1 MRVVRG
7 VYQPTEHGQNGLA
20 LLHTVWND
28 VIKADVLDSDT
39 TELGSIIDSILGSK
53 EVGYKKAIIIQLA
66 GKAADFSL
74 DAQSLQKRDGQNGA
88 WDAREFGKR
97 AFVPWNASIGN
108 PLGDADDPYV
118 SNQFRNPRFD
128 HSIRAQR
135 RNPELFD
142 QTLSILEKANSAHDV
157 GEVTALLEQVLMG
170 VRRMMQGKS
179 FDYPIPQRAS
189 IDATQAAVSSF
200 LSVSSGGGR
209 LQAVAQALFKSLSDA
224 GFDYANLVARHVNTS
239 DASTG
244 ASGDVSFSKDGRSTA
259 VEVKDRQLTVAQV
272 LTSVTK
278 ARIAEVTELIFLV
291 HTSRDNRMFP
301 SEQDEAEA
309 IQIATKEFSSGLN
322 VYWESYLRLSRSL
335 LVVVGEQGRRDFLKS
350 VGIALEEQSVD
361 AKHRWEWAQIVAG
374 M

>member
-1 MRVVRG
+1 M
-7 VYQPTEHGQNGLA
+7 YQPLEHGHNGLA
-20 LLHTVWND
+20 LLHELWTEVVEAELLNATDTV
-28 VIKADVLDSDT
+28 LST
-39 TELGSIIDSILGSK
+39 TIDSILAGK
-53 EVGYKKAIIIQLA
+53 EVGYKKAIIIQIA

-97 AFVPWNASIGN
+97 AFVPWNSSIGN

-128 HSIRAQR
+128 QSIRAQR

-142 QTLSILEKANSAHDV
+142 QTLYILEAANAAYDV
-157 GEVTALLEQVLMG
+157 DGVYDLLRQILLG

-179 FDYPIPQRAS
+179 FSYPIPQRAS
-189 IDATQAAVSSF
+189 IESTQDAISRF

-224 GFDYANLVARHVNTS
+224 GFNYTQLVARHVNTS

-244 ASGDVSFSKDGRSTA
+244 ASGDVSFFNGGRSTA
-259 VEVKDRQLTVAQV
+259 VEVKDRLLTLAQV

-278 ARIAEVTELIFLV
+278 ARVAEVTELIFLV
-291 HTSRDNRMFP
+291 HSKRDNQLFV
-301 SEQDEAEA
+301 SEQDETEA
-309 IQIATKEFSSGLN
+309 SQIATKEFSSGLN
-322 VYWESYLRLSRSL
+322 IYWESYLSLSRSL
-335 LVVVGEQGRRDFLKS
+335 LVVLGEQGRKDFLKS

-361 AKHRWEWAQIVAG
+361 AKHRWDWAQIVAG

>member
-1 MRVVRG
+1 VN
-7 VYQPTEHGQNGLA
+7 QPVEHAQNGLD
-20 LLHTVWND
+20 LLNRLWGE
-28 VIKADVLDSDT
+28 VIVADTFDADNAMLGTLIDAVL
-39 TELGSIIDSILGSK
+39 GGK

-74 DAQSLQKRDGQNGA
+74 DAQCLQKGNGQKGA

-97 AFVPWNASIGN
+97 VFVPWNAAVGN

-118 SNQFRNPRFD
+118 SNQFRNLRFD
-128 HSIRAQR
+128 EAIRAKR
-135 RNPELFD
+135 KNPTLFD
-142 QTLSILEKANSAHDV
+142 QTLSILQAANAAKNV
-157 GEVTALLEQVLMG
+157 EEVVALLRQALMG

-189 IDATQAAVSSF
+189 IESTQAAVAAF

-209 LQAVAQALFKSLSDA
+209 LQAVAHALFKSLSDA
-224 GFDYANLVARHVNTS
+224 GFNYSNLVARHVNTS
-239 DASTG
+239 DASAG

-259 VEVKDRQLTVAQV
+259 IEVKDRLLTIAQISA
-272 LTSVTK
+272 SVTK
-278 ARIAEVTELIFLV
+278 ARVAEVTELVFLV
-291 HTSRDNRMFP
+291 HTSRENRLFA
-301 SEQDEAEA
+301 SEQDEVEA
-309 IQIATKEFSSGLN
+309 NQLASKEFSSGLN

-335 LVVVGEQGRRDFLKS
+335 LVVLAEQGRRDFLKS

-361 AKHRWEWAQIVAG
+361 AKHRWEWAKIVAG